1 MISTS
6 SRNLSTASKSFS
18 LRGASLNLAAYVEE
32 VTRSLLRQYFVNQRE
47 LAQKLLE
54 DTGAL
59 STFSAR
65 IDTAYA
71 LGLIADSERRNLH
84 LVRKIRNEFA
94 HNFNFDL
101 SFETPEIR
109 GLCLALEV
117 PESTTLLPG
126 ISSTNLQGR
135 FAIAAS
141 LLMMGLIY
149 RGQQAQHRVVPAA
162 LTAQE
167 IEAAVAGTGGLE
179 GG

>member
-1 MISTS
+1 MADIDFDE
-6 SRNLSTASKSFS
+6 LKKSLHGLQKLS

-32 VTRSLLRQYFVNQRE
+32 VTRSLLRQYFVNQRK

-84 LVRKIRNEFA
+84 LVRQIRNEFA

-141 LLMMGLIY
+141 LFKSLDDGSNLSW
-149 RGQQAQHRVVPAA
+149 A
-162 LTAQE
+162 
-167 IEAAVAGTGGLE
+167 AGTAPRRA
-179 GG
+179 